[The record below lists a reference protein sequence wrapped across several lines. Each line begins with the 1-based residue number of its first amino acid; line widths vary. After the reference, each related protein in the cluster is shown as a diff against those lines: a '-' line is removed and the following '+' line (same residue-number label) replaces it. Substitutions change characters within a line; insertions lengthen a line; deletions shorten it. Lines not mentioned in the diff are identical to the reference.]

1 MTSDLATIASGI
13 PVTVV
18 LTLAAFAVGAVL
30 GLPLC
35 AVRMAAPGALRVV
48 AAAFILTI
56 QAVPPIVWLF
66 FIFFGVGSGYV
77 QLNPFTAAV
86 IGLGL
91 ITAANMAE
99 IYRGALAA
107 VHVGQWEAA
116 FALNL
121 NAKHTFIDVIGPQ
134 LLRIATPSAATFMIG
149 LLKDSAI
156 ASTIGV
162 YEIAFQTY
170 QLSQTS
176 FRGLSIYIAAG
187 LLYVAL
193 SLPVAVLAR
202 WLDASLRA
210 RVAR

>member
-1 MTSDLATIASGI
+1 MMSDLAAIAAGI
-13 PVTVV
+13 PVTVA
-18 LTLAAFAVGAVL
+18 LTLAAFAIGAL
-30 GLPLC
+30 AGLPLC

-66 FIFFGVGSGYV
+66 VIFFGVGSGYV
-77 QLNPFTAAV
+77 QLNPFAAAV

-107 VHVGQWEAA
+107 IHAGQWEAA
-116 FALNL
+116 FVLNL
-121 NAKHTFIDVIGPQ
+121 NARHTFIDVIGPQ
-134 LLRIATPSAATFMIG
+134 LLRVATPSAATFMIG

-162 YEIAFQTY
+162 YEIAFETY

-176 FRGLSIYIAAG
+176 FRGLSIYVAAG

-193 SLPVAVLAR
+193 SLPIAVLAR
-202 WLDASLRA
+202 WLDVRMRA